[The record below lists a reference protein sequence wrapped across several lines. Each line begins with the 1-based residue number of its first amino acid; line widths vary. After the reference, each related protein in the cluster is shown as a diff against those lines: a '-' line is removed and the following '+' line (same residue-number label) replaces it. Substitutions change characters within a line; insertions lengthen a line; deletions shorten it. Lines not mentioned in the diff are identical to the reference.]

1 MTKNQPQ
8 LITYVDRLAHDLP
21 GLKSVLTDQLAGA
34 FGGVHLLPFFDP
46 IDGADAG
53 FDPSDHTTVDPR
65 LGDWADVKGIGQTFP
80 IMADLI
86 VNHVSSASPQFKDW
100 QERGALSPHASMFL
114 TKDRVFAEDTADK
127 DIQRVFRPRTTPL
140 FTNYDVAGQS
150 TEVWTTFTSD
160 QIDLDVTSEAAWDY
174 LISVLDRLAEVGVEV
189 VRLDAVGY
197 SIKKP
202 GTSCFMIP
210 ETFAFIERITSEARQ
225 RGLDVLVEIRSHH
238 RFQVEVASKVD
249 QVYDFALPML
259 VLHALHNGDAAP
271 LADWLRI
278 APRNCVTVL
287 DTHDGLGVVD
297 VAPDGDSPGLLS
309 SQAVDCLV
317 DTIHRASQD
326 RSREATA
333 VVESNLDLYQVNC
346 TYYEALGSNDD
357 AYFIARLVQ
366 LLCPGT
372 PQVYYAGLLAAPND
386 MELLAQTQVGRD
398 INRPYYDSETLAAA
412 LERPVVRQLV
422 ALLRWRT
429 TNSEVFG
436 GEFELLDST
445 GTELVLSWTSDDQ
458 RLHATIDFA
467 ELSFTIDLNGT
478 IIASPEE
485 F

>member
-1 MTKNQPQ
+1 M
-8 LITYVDRLAHDLP
+8 
-21 GLKSVLTDQLAGA
+21 
-34 FGGVHLLPFFDP
+34 
-46 IDGADAG
+46 
-53 FDPSDHTTVDPR
+53 
-65 LGDWADVKGIGQTFP
+65 
-80 IMADLI
+80 
-86 VNHVSSASPQFKDW
+86 
-100 QERGALSPHASMFL
+100 
-114 TKDRVFAEDTADK
+114 
-127 DIQRVFRPRTTPL
+127 
-140 FTNYDVAGQS
+140 
-150 TEVWTTFTSD
+150 
-160 QIDLDVTSEAAWDY
+160 
-174 LISVLDRLAEVGVEV
+174 
-189 VRLDAVGY
+189 
-197 SIKKP
+197 
-202 GTSCFMIP
+202 
-210 ETFAFIERITSEARQ
+210 
-225 RGLDVLVEIRSHH
+225 
-238 RFQVEVASKVD
+238 
-249 QVYDFALPML
+249 
-259 VLHALHNGDAAP
+259 
-271 LADWLRI
+271 
-278 APRNCVTVL
+278 TVL

-309 SQAVDCLV
+309 SELVDSLV

-386 MELLAQTQVGRD
+386 MELLAQTQAGRD

-436 GEFELLDST
+436 GDFEILDSA